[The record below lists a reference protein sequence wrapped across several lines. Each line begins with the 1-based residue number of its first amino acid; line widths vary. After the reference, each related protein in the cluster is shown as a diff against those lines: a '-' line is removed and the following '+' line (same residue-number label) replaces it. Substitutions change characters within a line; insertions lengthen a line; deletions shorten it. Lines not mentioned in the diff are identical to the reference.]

1 MCYFNKFSLLLLLY
15 SPLLSKSD
23 PCTVTQFSQVAQA
36 VNDCTNLIISNLV
49 VPGGQTLELHLK
61 YGATVTFEG
70 TTVFEVAH
78 WEGPLIEFTGEKV
91 LVQGASGETAAFSI
105 FIEDPLISPRIWIS
119 FSSNLHKYVIIGGDF
134 NICQLENLSSIL
146 NAQGEKYWDGHGGSG
161 GVTKPR
167 FVQISTTG
175 GSVFKNIHLKNCAL
189 FCVGIRASDLT
200 ISGWNIDSHEG
211 RKKGKNTDGFGIA
224 AGNNIH
230 IENSSVDNQDDCIVV
245 NGGTNMVFN
254 GIKCTGSHGLSFS
267 AGSNTNDHAK
277 YATINNITFS
287 NCELKD
293 GAIGIH
299 VKTKRGTGLITNVT
313 YDHIT
318 MTGMQKDGIY
328 INQDYGDVGNTTRDF
343 QITNLKVSNVEG
355 SIHGKGARAVHIVC
369 NDKKCAN
376 WQWSNIDI
384 SGGAKD
390 YCNFHPT
397 GFDC

>member
-1 MCYFNKFSLLLLLY
+1 MFYFNKFSLLLLLY
-15 SPLLSKSD
+15 SPLLSTSN

-49 VPGGQTLELHLK
+49 VPGGQTLKLHLRH
-61 YGATVTFEG
+61 GATVTFEG

-91 LVQGASGETAAFSI
+91 LVQGASG
-105 FIEDPLISPRIWIS
+105 
-119 FSSNLHKYVIIGGDF
+119 
-134 NICQLENLSSIL
+134 SIL

-189 FCVGIRASDLT
+189 FCVGIRANDLT
-200 ISGWNIDSHEG
+200 ISGWTIDSHEG
-211 RKKGKNTDGFGIA
+211 RKKGRNTDGFGIA

-254 GIKCTGSHGLSFS
+254 GIKCAGSHGLSFS
-267 AGSNTNDHAK
+267 A
-277 YATINNITFS
+277 
-287 NCELKD
+287 
-293 GAIGIH
+293 
-299 VKTKRGTGLITNVT
+299 
-313 YDHIT
+313 
-318 MTGMQKDGIY
+318 GMQKDGIY
-328 INQDYGDVGNTTRDF
+328 INQDYGDEGNTHRDF

-355 SIHGKGARAVHIVC
+355 SIHGKGARGVHIVC
-369 NDKKCAN
+369 NDNKCAN
-376 WQWSNIDI
+376 WQWSNIKI

-397 GFDC
+397 GFNC

>member
-91 LVQGASGETAAFSI
+91 LVQGASG
-105 FIEDPLISPRIWIS
+105 
-119 FSSNLHKYVIIGGDF
+119 
-134 NICQLENLSSIL
+134 SIL